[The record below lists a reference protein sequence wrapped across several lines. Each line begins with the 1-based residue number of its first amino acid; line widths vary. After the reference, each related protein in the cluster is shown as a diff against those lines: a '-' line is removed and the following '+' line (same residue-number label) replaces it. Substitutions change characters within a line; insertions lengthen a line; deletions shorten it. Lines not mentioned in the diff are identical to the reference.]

1 MLRFR
6 IRMTDQLT
14 NSERTTATTWKSRGA
29 NILRRTRMTRRRLA
43 LFLAVVGP
51 GLITSNVDNDAGGI
65 TVYTTAGA
73 HFGYTL
79 LWSLIPMTIALYV
92 SEEMCARMGVVT
104 GKGLSDLIREEFGFR
119 STFFVMVAALAVDLG
134 NTVAEFAGVAASMQ
148 IFGVSKF
155 ISVPL
160 AGIAVWLLVVKGSYR
175 QVEKIFLVACG
186 FYLSYVVSAILAK
199 PDWLVAAK
207 ETVAPTLHYS
217 TDYLL
222 MLTALVGTTIAPWQ
236 FFYLQAGFV
245 EKRVGPKQYKHAR
258 LDVLVGSISCMVI
271 VFFIIVCCA
280 ATLNKNGM
288 IDVND
293 AAQAAAALVPL
304 AGRFAAYL
312 FAFGLLN
319 ASLFAASIL
328 PLSTAHVICEGLG
341 LRSWHRPQIKRSAR
355 VLRPLH
361 RPDHRRRRHHPAAQ
375 RPAVQNSGPLAGR
388 QRRLAPRRPDFHPAP
403 DQPPRPDG
411 RTHQHLGLQ
420 PRRLGYEHHHDHPH
434 PGPRLRR
441 DHPTLQR
448 RPRRHPNPFSVM
460 SHSVIRQDLLRDG
473 SGAACCAPACHAVN
487 HADFLIL
494 TPLLNL

>member
-1 MLRFR
+1 
-6 IRMTDQLT
+6 MTDQLT
-14 NSERTTATTWKSRGA
+14 NSEAAATTWKTRGS
-29 NILRRTRMTRRRLA
+29 NLLRRTRMTRRRLA

-65 TVYTTAGA
+65 TTYTTAGA

-199 PDWLVAAK
+199 PDWLLAAK

-245 EKRVGPKQYKHAR
+245 EKRVGPRQYKHAR
-258 LDVLVGSISCMVI
+258 WDVLVGSISCMLI
-271 VFFIIVCCA
+271 VFFIIVCTA
-280 ATLNKNGM
+280 ATLHAHGM
-288 IDVND
+288 TNITD
-293 AAQAAAALVPL
+293 AGEAAKALVPL
-304 AGRFAAYL
+304 AGRAAGAL
-312 FAFGLLN
+312 FAIGLLN

-341 LRSWHRPQIKRSAR
+341 FEAGLDNKLKEAPVFYSLYTMLIVVGAGIILIPKAPLLKIL
-355 VLRPLH
+355 VLSQVANGVWLPVVLIFILLLINRKDLM
-361 RPDHRRRRHHPAAQ
+361 
-375 RPAVQNSGPLAGR
+375 G
-388 QRRLAPRRPDFHPAP
+388 
-403 DQPPRPDG
+403 
-411 RTHQHLGLQ
+411 
-420 PRRLGYEHHHDHPH
+420 EHTNTW
-434 PGPRLRR
+434 GFNLVAW
-441 DHPTLQR
+441 
-448 RPRRHPNPFSVM
+448 SVSIIM
-460 SHSVIRQDLLRDG
+460 IILTIVLVYTAIFEP
-473 SGAACCAPACHAVN
+473 GAAGLSGSL
-487 HADFLIL
+487 FWQ
-494 TPLLNL
+494 